1 MLYLGAYK
9 AGQLLPYMLY
19 FHSEWGELADPATPS
34 ARLRDPAGVWTSAA
48 APAKQD
54 AQTGLWGGV
63 IDTTGLATGLYN
75 LAVKGTVATAKAV
88 GCVIA
93 FHVIANTEDDLVSLF
108 GAATVEITSPVA
120 AGGLVTLHA
129 GDDYTALHARPINF
143 HVLDAAHAL
152 GLDDAEATVRFK
164 ASQVTWTATS
174 VGTDATGYLVSFEAT
189 AAETGALTLARQAY
203 ELEATLADDSVV
215 SLARGTLV
223 SVADIPALP

>member
-9 AGQLLPYMLY
+9 QGQALPYMMY
-19 FHSEWGELADPATPS
+19 FHDEWGELADPSTPS
-34 ARLRDPAGVWTSAA
+34 ARLRSPAGVWSTAT
-48 APAKQD
+48 APTKQD
-54 AQTGLWGGV
+54 SQTGLFGGT
-63 IDTTGLATGLYN
+63 IDTTLLTPGLYN

-120 AGGLVTLHA
+120 AGDLVTLQA
-129 GDDYTALHARPINF
+129 GDDYSALHARTINF

-152 GLDDAEATVRFK
+152 ELDDAEAVVRFK

-174 VGTDATGYLVSFEAT
+174 VGSDATGYLVSFEAT
-189 AAETGALTLARQAY
+189 AAETSALTLARQSY
-203 ELEATLADDSVV
+203 ELEATLADESVV
-215 SLARGTLV
+215 TLARGTLV
-223 SVADIPALP
+223 AVVDIPPLG

>member
-9 AGQLLPYMLY
+9 QGAALPYMLY
-19 FHSEWGELADPATPS
+19 FHNEWGELADPTTPT
-34 ARLRDPAGVWTSAA
+34 ARLRDPAGVWTSAT

-54 AQTGLWGGV
+54 GQTGLFGGV
-63 IDTTGLATGLYN
+63 IDTAALEPGLYN

-108 GAATVEITSPVA
+108 GSATVEITSPVA

-129 GDDYTALHARPINF
+129 GDDYTALHARALNF
-143 HVLDAAHAL
+143 HVTDAAHAL
-152 GLDDAEATVRFK
+152 ALDNVAALVRFK

-174 VGTDATGYLVSFEAT
+174 VGSDATGYLVSFEAT